1 MIMPAGQAT
10 AVVLIAAP
18 RSGLDFYFI
27 QMSDGDAGPR
37 GRARSR
43 SFSSEDHLALA
54 EIDAVTGNVAPLVAA
69 SRAGGA
75 GGSGGGGP
83 STAHR
88 GGLSAKTIAI
98 MTKLDA
104 RLNPNEDGD
113 ADSPRSAAPVD
124 EEAAAEAELAAAE
137 ARRRREGESSAMGG
151 GIGGIGGSGSG
162 AGEAARE
169 ASDAGSGLRIGGG
182 PRAGVRPRA
191 NDQEYDVAVKLL
203 LLGDTAVGK
212 TSLMLRFSEDKF
224 AANTLSTAGVDYK
237 TAYLNVEGKRVK
249 CQIWDTAGQQR
260 FHVITRSYYKN
271 AQGIV
276 LVYDAS
282 DTTEER

>member
-1 MIMPAGQAT
+1 
-10 AVVLIAAP
+10 
-18 RSGLDFYFI
+18 
-27 QMSDGDAGPR
+27 MSDGDGPR
-37 GRARSR
+37 GRARSH

-54 EIDAVTGNVAPLVAA
+54 EMDAVTGNVAPLVAA

-75 GGSGGGGP
+75 SGSSGGGPP
-83 STAHR
+83 SAHR

-98 MTKLDA
+98 MTKLDT

-113 ADSPRSAAPVD
+113 ADSPRGAASVD
-124 EEAAAEAELAAAE
+124 EEAAAEAELEAAE

-151 GIGGIGGSGSG
+151 GAGGIGGGGGGGG
-162 AGEAARE
+162 AREAARE
-169 ASDAGSGLRIGGG
+169 ASDAGSGLRIG